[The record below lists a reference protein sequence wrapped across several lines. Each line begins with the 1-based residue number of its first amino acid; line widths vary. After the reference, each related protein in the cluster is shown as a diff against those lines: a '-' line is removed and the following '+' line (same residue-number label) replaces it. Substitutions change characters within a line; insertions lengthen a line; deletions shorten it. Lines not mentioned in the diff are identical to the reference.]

1 MVEDPHTEQ
10 GNPPFNCSWRSK
22 KPFFQPLLTFHDW
35 TLSHCFSLVLAN
47 NYPGSRKVLAVPRF
61 YSGLMHAIELVFED
75 SADVWIGRTQI
86 KGWFVRQN
94 TQQ

>member
-1 MVEDPHTEQ
+1 MVENPHAEQ
-10 GNPPFNCSWRSK
+10 GNPPFNCSSK
-22 KPFFQPLLTFHDW
+22 KPLFNPCLLFLIGLFHID
-35 TLSHCFSLVLAN
+35 VVAN
-47 NYPGSRKVLAVPRF
+47 KCPRSKKVLAVPRF